1 MIDRWSDHS
10 LDEAFRG
17 IREDRTEDR
26 EEAKAEHT
34 AIKQRVEAVSDQCR
48 SEHAA
53 VMARLVKQDEAR
65 DAARLESRKAI
76 LAFAGV
82 LLAAIIAAGGAIV
95 VALLAGGPA

>member
-1 MIDRWSDHS
+1 MERWTDFG
-10 LDEAFRG
+10 LDQAFATV
-17 IREDRTEDR
+17 REDVKDDR
-26 EEAKAEHT
+26 EAAKDEHAE
-34 AIKQRVEAVSDQCR
+34 IRQRVEAVAVQCR
-48 SEHAA
+48 AEHER

>member
-1 MIDRWSDHS
+1 MSERWTDHS

-17 IREDRTEDR
+17 VREDIKEDR
-26 EEAKAEHT
+26 EEARDEHAE
-34 AIKQRVEAVSDQCR
+34 ISRRVEAVSQQCR
-48 SEHAA
+48 HEHAA
-53 VMARLVKQDEAR
+53 VMTRLEKQDSAR

-82 LLAAIIAAGGAIV
+82 LLAAVIAAGGAIV